1 MDYDGTLAVI
11 VNDPDKA
18 YLSDE
23 MHRTLQEVTR
33 LFTTSIVSGR
43 AIEKVFNFVGIKDIN
58 YAGSHGLDI
67 KLSTTT
73 ESSSASGEIVEEG
86 HSYQPAQEHLAAIN
100 KVYNSLLRATDGI
113 DGATVENNKYCVSVH
128 YRNVAKENQ
137 ARVREVVEEVLEASG
152 DGLKMT
158 EGHMVRPPTRW
169 NKGDAAVYLLENL
182 GFRDPSKV
190 FPIYIGDDRTD
201 EDAFRAL
208 QGKDCGVGILVSEA
222 NRETW
227 ASYSLRNPSEVGT
240 FLNKL
245 IQAKA
250 QMI

>member
-1 MDYDGTLAVI
+1 
-11 VNDPDKA
+11 
-18 YLSDE
+18 

-67 KLSTTT
+67 KLSATT
-73 ESSSASGEIVEEG
+73 ESSSVEEG
-86 HSYQPAQEHLAAIN
+86 HSYQPAQEHLATIN
-100 KVYNSLLRATDGI
+100 KVYNSLLLATDGI
-113 DGATVENNKYCVSVH
+113 DGATLENNKYCVSVH
-128 YRNVAKENQ
+128 YRNVPKENQ

-158 EGHMVRPPTRW
+158 EGHMVYEVRPPTRW
-169 NKGDAAVYLLENL
+169 NKGDAVVYLLENL

-201 EDAFRAL
+201 EDAFRVCL
-208 QGKDCGVGILVSEA
+208 QTTS
-222 NRETW
+222 R
-227 ASYSLRNPSEVGT
+227 T
-240 FLNKL
+240 FYFST
-245 IQAKA
+245 
-250 QMI
+250 

>member
-23 MHRTLQEVTR
+23 
-33 LFTTSIVSGR
+33 
-43 AIEKVFNFVGIKDIN
+43 VFNFVGIKDIN

-158 EGHMVRPPTRW
+158 EGHM
-169 NKGDAAVYLLENL
+169 
-182 GFRDPSKV
+182 
-190 FPIYIGDDRTD
+190 
-201 EDAFRAL
+201 AL